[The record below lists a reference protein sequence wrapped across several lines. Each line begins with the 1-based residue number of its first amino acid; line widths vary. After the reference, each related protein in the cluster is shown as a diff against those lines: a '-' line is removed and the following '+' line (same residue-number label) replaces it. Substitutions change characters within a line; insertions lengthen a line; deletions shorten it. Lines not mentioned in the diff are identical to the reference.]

1 MALRHRFVL
10 SLGIWLSACSPSAGQ
25 RGAAQDQS
33 APLPSRDRG
42 ALPPATNTAAG
53 AASSE
58 PTEHPPSDGSS
69 AAPSPLQPTLL
80 ITDPSVLR
88 ELEQQGLGIGALFGV
103 EQGREALSSLAT
115 LARSPMLRPLFDSVR
130 GAVSAAESGDPLAG
144 VSVQRF
150 SHRLFDVRFLSDP
163 DAELQLVAV
172 VNRMD
177 RAAIEPNG
185 CGELRLIYRLGYR
198 HGSDWRSRLPLTVG
212 VELQVPKLADGCR
225 SWAKRWL
232 EPPFASAAER
242 AVHLLAESGPLS
254 VAPVRLDSAS
264 TRVVLNAQ
272 VVRWPSTVRPDL
284 GGHAE
289 YALRSFRLNAAGV
302 LTPEPL
308 ENTIDV
314 SLLQRSPA
322 KRKQLAAWL
331 SMPEQLNAAER
342 GTLLVPSEYLAKHA
356 TSFTPRGLN
365 RLANRPFSSVFDAKD
380 FKAIDFG
387 AHRQLRS
394 AEALLRRLD
403 QASCPGCHQAR
414 SVAGFHLL
422 GEDDEATPS
431 ENALALPV
439 SPHVL
444 GDLARREQIVSDWAN
459 GSEPDLGSPFPE
471 HTSPDPGNSGA
482 HCGLGIDPTF
492 EAWTCGDGLRC
503 VPGPA
508 AAEAVGECAPS
519 APGVG
524 DACELAQM
532 KYDANPKRDRISVS
546 TVRDC
551 PSGAVCNR
559 SDVGFPAGMCTAP
572 CGAPDSA
579 CGAIAVLDPFNACI
593 AKGLPF
599 VTCIRQ
605 NTTPAGLRTCD
616 ASKPC
621 RDDYVCARGAADR
634 ARSGM
639 CIPPYFVFQL
649 RVDGHAARPNH

>member
-1 MALRHRFVL
+1 
-10 SLGIWLSACSPSAGQ
+10 
-25 RGAAQDQS
+25 
-33 APLPSRDRG
+33 
-42 ALPPATNTAAG
+42 
-53 AASSE
+53 
-58 PTEHPPSDGSS
+58 
-69 AAPSPLQPTLL
+69 
-80 ITDPSVLR
+80 
-88 ELEQQGLGIGALFGV
+88 
-103 EQGREALSSLAT
+103 
-115 LARSPMLRPLFDSVR
+115 
-130 GAVSAAESGDPLAG
+130 
-144 VSVQRF
+144 
-150 SHRLFDVRFLSDP
+150 
-163 DAELQLVAV
+163 
-172 VNRMD
+172 
-177 RAAIEPNG
+177 
-185 CGELRLIYRLGYR
+185 
-198 HGSDWRSRLPLTVG
+198 
-212 VELQVPKLADGCR
+212 
-225 SWAKRWL
+225 
-232 EPPFASAAER
+232 
-242 AVHLLAESGPLS
+242 
-254 VAPVRLDSAS
+254 
-264 TRVVLNAQ
+264 
-272 VVRWPSTVRPDL
+272 
-284 GGHAE
+284 
-289 YALRSFRLNAAGV
+289 
-302 LTPEPL
+302 
-308 ENTIDV
+308 
-314 SLLQRSPA
+314 
-322 KRKQLAAWL
+322 
-331 SMPEQLNAAER
+331 
-342 GTLLVPSEYLAKHA
+342 
-356 TSFTPRGLN
+356 
-365 RLANRPFSSVFDAKD
+365 
-380 FKAIDFG
+380 
-387 AHRQLRS
+387 
-394 AEALLRRLD
+394 
-403 QASCPGCHQAR
+403 
-414 SVAGFHLL
+414 
-422 GEDDEATPS
+422 
-431 ENALALPV
+431 
-439 SPHVL
+439 VL
-444 GDLARREQIVSDWAN
+444 GDLARREQIVGDWAN